1 MTLENIEQ
9 VRGFRDLRVDR
20 VCLPERRHVRKD

>member
-1 MTLENIEQ
+1 MENIEQ
-9 VRGFRDLRVDR
+9 VRRFRDLGVDR